1 MGIPEIFEEL
11 SKSTKSKSIK
21 SLTKKLSKKFNT
33 DNPEI
38 LENICKL
45 AYILYIYRDNNSA
58 KTVIDLIKNKPF
70 EGSFDKWTWVDM
82 ALALNCRMNNGS
94 SRDSYKNTINHVLE
108 SGNDLQKKVNRK
120 NFNRF
125 MNGETLDYED
135 IEEAVNDGD
144 KNIEWDYRLAQLM
157 TLVKLKEL
165 GGSDVFPEAKAEN
178 EIQENLTILRDLSL

>member
-1 MGIPEIFEEL
+1 MEIPEIFEEL

-33 DNPEI
+33 GNPEI

-58 KTVIDLIKNKPF
+58 KTVIDLIKTKPF

-108 SGNDLQKKVNRK
+108 SENDLQKKVNRK
-120 NFNRF
+120 NFDRF
-125 MNGETLDYED
+125 MNGETLDYEG
-135 IEEAVNDGD
+135 IEDAVNDGD

-178 EIQENLTILRDLSL
+178 